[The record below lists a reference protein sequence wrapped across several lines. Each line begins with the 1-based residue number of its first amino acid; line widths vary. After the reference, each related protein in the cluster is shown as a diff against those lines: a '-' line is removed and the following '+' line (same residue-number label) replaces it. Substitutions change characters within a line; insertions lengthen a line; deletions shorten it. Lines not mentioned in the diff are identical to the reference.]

1 MANSLRIS
9 PPGQREGQAKFS
21 RPNSARR
28 SSGEH
33 HKEVLAENV
42 FQSMLALERRR
53 ADRSGK
59 PFILM
64 LLDANLEN
72 GAAEEILMS
81 TVNVVVMSKRETDL
95 AGWYKQGT
103 ILGII
108 FTEVSLEGEFPVMEI
123 LRLKFEA
130 SFVKH
135 LGRDRADKIAISVH
149 LFPEQWEKA
158 NMDWVED
165 SNNYAVLNKKVS

>member
-9 PPGQREGQAKFS
+9 LPGQRETQPKSS

-28 SSGEH
+28 SGGEH
-33 HKEVLAENV
+33 PKEVLAENV

-72 GAAEEILMS
+72 GAAEEILMGAVS
-81 TVNVVVMSKRETDL
+81 IAVMSKRETDL
-95 AGWYKQGT
+95 AGWYKQGA

-123 LRLKFEA
+123 LRLKFET
-130 SFVKH
+130 SFVKQ
-135 LGRDRADKIAISVH
+135 LGRDRAGKIAISVH
-149 LFPEQWEKA
+149 LFPESWKKNDNGQA
-158 NMDWVED
+158 ED
-165 SNNYAVLNKKVS
+165 SKLYAVLDRKVS